1 LPFDA
6 AVRGLLGSARNP
18 AKEVLMNRVTTIATM
33 MLALGAAVTPA
44 RGADPAPTERYD
56 ADNTGRNVRD
66 RDETRGTKPTAG
78 EQSNN
83 PADLRL
89 TQEIR
94 KAIVADDSLSTN
106 AHNVKVITIDG
117 VVTLRG
123 PVDSAAERSAVA
135 AKAQKVAGVKRVDN
149 QLEINER

>member
-1 LPFDA
+1 
-6 AVRGLLGSARNP
+6 
-18 AKEVLMNRVTTIATM
+18 MNRITTIAAM
-33 MLALGAAVTPA
+33 MLALGAMATPV
-44 RGADPAPTERYD
+44 RGADPAATGGYD

-66 RDETRGTKPTAG
+66 RDDTRGTKPTAG

-94 KAIVADDSLSTN
+94 KAIVADDSLSMN

-123 PVDSAAERSAVA
+123 PVESAAEKAKVA
-135 AKAQKVAGVKRVDN
+135 AKAQSVAGVKRVDD
-149 QLEINER
+149 QLEINKR

>member
-1 LPFDA
+1 
-6 AVRGLLGSARNP
+6 
-18 AKEVLMNRVTTIATM
+18 M
-33 MLALGAAVTPA
+33 MLALGVAVTPA
-44 RGADPAPTERYD
+44 RGADPAPQERYD

-66 RDETRGTKPTAG
+66 RDATRGAKATADQ
-78 EQSNN
+78 QSNN

-89 TQEIR
+89 TQQIR
-94 KAIVADDSLSTN
+94 KAIVDDDSLSMS

-135 AKAQKVAGVKRVDN
+135 AKAQTVAGVRRVDN
-149 QLEINER
+149 QLEVNER